1 MCLDSGAENKPQS
14 INARSCV
21 YTFRSCI
28 FCSGVRHCFPGC
40 HGPLQNE
47 QKIKEHS
54 GHCALLSSSSTQ
66 PITHLGQK
74 TISDIESNVFWR
86 RSLSQRSNCSFVR
99 SLFSTYGGIES
110 LHLVPGHTNWNTLP
124 SLTCIL
130 HKVSIHFTQKK
141 CSHGSLMK
149 FEPDCFNIKVSCRRI
164 NSSVREIHVTG

>member
-99 SLFSTYGGIES
+99 SLFSTYGGIEA
-110 LHLVPGHTNWNTLP
+110 LHLVPGQTNWNTLP

-130 HKVSIHFTQKK
+130 HKVSIHFTQNK
-141 CSHGSLMK
+141 CPHGSLMN
-149 FEPDCFNIKVSCRRI
+149 FEPDCIKVSFRRT
-164 NSSVREIHVTG
+164 NFSVREIHVTG